1 MDTWLKLG
9 YSQHPA
15 ALLASVGA
23 SAMSTRPK
31 LTQST
36 LPEFLCL
43 ETEWEKF
50 VWASYKWLK
59 ILRGQQLQH
68 LYSMYPREAE
78 EGEKRQV
85 NTQPY
90 GEQETQRINV
100 LFCWVFLSQKL
111 QMFWS
116 PHATPS
122 TVDNR
127 LDSVTQQTVKM
138 SFQHT
143 IFAFGF
149 NVYGIYK

>member
-1 MDTWLKLG
+1 
-9 YSQHPA
+9 
-15 ALLASVGA
+15 
-23 SAMSTRPK
+23 
-31 LTQST
+31 
-36 LPEFLCL
+36 
-43 ETEWEKF
+43 
-50 VWASYKWLK
+50 
-59 ILRGQQLQH
+59 
-68 LYSMYPREAE
+68 MYPREAE